1 MVIQLS
7 RTPDKVFFF
16 FFLKSEPYLGVVIM
30 LARQRIRI
38 KEENKQTLRLE
49 TGIRMGDN
57 LINFTKYGSTISQ
70 ALWRSR

>member
-1 MVIQLS
+1 M
-7 RTPDKVFFF
+7 
-16 FFLKSEPYLGVVIM
+16 SEPYLVGVIM

-57 LINFTKYGSTISQ
+57 LINFIKYGSTISQ
-70 ALWRSR
+70 ALWWSR

>member
-1 MVIQLS
+1 M
-7 RTPDKVFFF
+7 
-16 FFLKSEPYLGVVIM
+16 VIM
-30 LARQRIRI
+30 LARPRIRI

-57 LINFTKYGSTISQ
+57 LINFIKYGSTISQ